1 MFAILGIA
9 SEYGK
14 NCIAVE
20 RDVGVFECPL
30 GFRVLFYITRLGYRS
45 ERFQESCGLG
55 NRRDVMSHLHE
66 SCSTSWVQLM
76 LLVWS
81 LSVLPTLQFC
91 GANAEYA
98 MASAG
103 MIAPKP
109 KRLNRFGLV
118 QF

>member
-20 RDVGVFECPL
+20 RDVGVLECPL
-30 GFRVLFYITRLGYRS
+30 GFRVLFCITRLGYRS

-55 NRRDVMSHLHE
+55 NRRDVMSQLHE

-81 LSVLPTLQFC
+81 LSALPTLQFC
-91 GANAEYA
+91 VANAEYA

-103 MIAPKP
+103 MIAPQP
-109 KRLNRFGLV
+109 KRLDRFGLL